1 MAEAAEA
8 PQGGALSLD
17 EAVALL
23 DRRDAESG
31 DGLDAG
37 YGDDDFEGAASAP
50 EEASDWAE
58 DPSEGE
64 DETEAGEEG
73 DVDRL
78 AAPKYWS
85 KDAKARFAELDP
97 DLQAVVL
104 SQEEPREAAAAK
116 AKAEAE
122 QVRNSALQEAAIAR
136 QLATQLAESLPE
148 ALQSFNARWGG
159 APDWAAIAQAHGV
172 EAMQAAR
179 GRYEADKAR
188 LAQASQAASAA
199 RRADHHAYVAAEF
212 ERLKSLDPEL
222 AHPQTGT
229 ERRTEVTRY
238 LHGKGVEPDA
248 LMQISALEMSLA
260 RKAMLWDQAQAK
272 AGTSNSTPRPDRP
285 ATRSLARG
293 RGVGGSGRPPSSQGR
308 PGQEPLRQI
317 AIGRGRGGPAQRPR
331 RLSP

>member
-1 MAEAAEA
+1 MTEATDA

-23 DRRDAESG
+23 DRRDAGREGAG
-31 DGLDAG
+31 DGDEE
-37 YGDDDFEGAASAP
+37 FEGAASAP

-58 DPSEGE
+58 DPSDGE
-64 DETEAGEEG
+64 DETEAGGPG

-122 QVRNSALQEAAIAR
+122 QVRNSALQEAAQAR
-136 QLATQLAESLPE
+136 HLLAQLADAMPE
-148 ALQSFNARWGG
+148 ALQSFEDRWQGT
-159 APDWAAIAQAHGV
+159 PDWAVVAQVHGV

-179 GRYEADKAR
+179 GQYEAERAR
-188 LAQASQAASAA
+188 LDHASQIAAVA
-199 RRADHHAYVAAEF
+199 RRANHHAYVAAEF
-212 ERLKSLDPEL
+212 ERLKSLDPDL
-222 AHPQTGT
+222 AHPETGT

-238 LHGKGVEPDA
+238 LHGKGVPPDA
-248 LMQISALEMSLA
+248 LVQISALEMSLA

-272 AGTSNSTPRPDRP
+272 AGTSNSTPRPGP
-285 ATRSLARG
+285 SATRSLARG
-293 RGVGGSGRPPSSQGR
+293 GASAGPVDPKVRRAAQARSRFAKSRSVEDAVALLNAQGD
-308 PGQEPLRQI
+308 
-317 AIGRGRGGPAQRPR
+317 
-331 RLSP
+331 